1 MVEATQQK
9 NQLKRKSKPFP
20 LIGLIRCNN
29 SSNKKDLSPGIT
41 SPTIRNSINRSN
53 DPYMPNI
60 QHHSSSTSL
69 PTKRHQHP
77 AHRKTNSSTPHLV
90 TQSHRQPVTPSSE
103 SPQHVHHHHYY
114 FNSPTAECFDNVY
127 TVTTTGQQSF
137 YKLSRQNT
145 SSSQLPPLSPPPLSP
160 TNLSFAT
167 TARPSWRDMARSPTY
182 QPASSI
188 SSSELEDDDDDEPIG
203 LLYSSKPFSLL
214 SETSEDGDDEL
225 IPIAHLSK
233 THCMSAAEKY
243 KAKVRAKFQMT
254 TDNNGVSY

>member
-1 MVEATQQK
+1 MVEATQK
-9 NQLKRKSKPFP
+9 SQLKRKSKPFP

-29 SSNKKDLSPGIT
+29 KKELGSGAT
-41 SPTIRNSINRSN
+41 SPTIRNSMNRSN

-60 QHHSSSTSL
+60 QHHLSSTSL

-77 AHRKTNSSTPHLV
+77 AHRNTNSSTPHLV
-90 TQSHRQPVTPSSE
+90 TQPHRQPVTPSPE
-103 SPQHVHHHHYY
+103 SPQHIHHHHYY
-114 FNSPTAECFDNVY
+114 FNSPTTEGFENVY
-127 TVTTTGQQSF
+127 NVTTTNQQSF
-137 YKLSRQNT
+137 YKLNRQN
-145 SSSQLPPLSPPPLSP
+145 SSNSQLPPLSPPPLSP

-188 SSSELEDDDDDEPIG
+188 SSSDLDDDDDEPIG
-203 LLYSSKPFSLL
+203 LLLSSKTFSLL

-225 IPIAHLSK
+225 IPIAHLSN
-233 THCMSAAEKY
+233 THCLSAAEKY

-254 TDNNGVSY
+254 TDNGVSF